1 MKAPSRRVRRNRP
14 GRKLLG
20 LDLGERR
27 IGVAVSDAGGSLAAP
42 LETVDLKFASLQAVA
57 DLALRHQ
64 VEGIVVGL
72 PTTLSGFEGH
82 QAVEARRQA
91 AELAELTTVPI
102 VFWDERLTSAMAD
115 RILAASG
122 RRTKRERGQRDAIAA
137 ALMLQS
143 FLDAHPLPALQQPM
157 PDNASWSD

>member
-1 MKAPSRRVRRNRP
+1 
-14 GRKLLG
+14 LLG

-27 IGVAVSDAGGSLAAP
+27 IGVAVSDAGGTLAAP
-42 LETVDLKFASLQAVA
+42 LQTVDLKQSSLQAVA
-57 DLALRHQ
+57 ELALRHL

-72 PTTLSGFEGH
+72 PTTLSGVEGH
-82 QAVEARRQA
+82 QATETRRQA
-91 AELAELTTVPI
+91 AELGELTATPI

-115 RILAASG
+115 RILAQSG

-143 FLDAHPLPALQQPM
+143 FLDAHPLPALQQPTR
-157 PDNASWSD
+157 DDISWNS

>member
-27 IGVAVSDAGGSLAAP
+27 IGVAVSDAGGVLAAP
-42 LETVDLKFASLQAVA
+42 LETVDLKLTSLVAVA
-57 DLALRHQ
+57 ELARRHQ
-64 VEGIVVGL
+64 VDGIVVGL
-72 PTTLSGFEGH
+72 PTTLSGYEGH
-82 QAVEARRQA
+82 QAIETRRHA
-91 AELAELTTVPI
+91 AELAELTVTPI

-115 RILAASG
+115 RILEQSG

-137 ALMLQS
+137 AIMLQS
-143 FLDAHPLPALQQPM
+143 FLDAHPLPSLQRPLR
-157 PDNASWSD
+157 NESL

>member
-27 IGVAVSDAGGSLAAP
+27 IGVAVSDAGGTLATP
-42 LETVDLKFASLQAVA
+42 LETVDLKQTSLRAVA
-57 DLALRHQ
+57 ELAARHQ

-72 PTTLSGFEGH
+72 PTTLSGIEGH
-82 QAVEARRQA
+82 QAIETRRHA
-91 AELAELTTVPI
+91 AELGELTATPI

-115 RILAASG
+115 RILTQSG
-122 RRTKRERGQRDAIAA
+122 RRTKRERGLRDAVAA

-143 FLDAHPLPALQQPM
+143 FLDAHPLPALQP
-157 PDNASWSD
+157 PARTEAG